1 MKNDNTYG
9 CSTQQYVTV
18 VLTEWN
24 VIHEEKLGASELN
37 EQTLFKGDINV

>member
-1 MKNDNTYG
+1 MKNNNTYG

-18 VLTEWN
+18 VLNEWI
-24 VIHEEKLGASELN
+24 VTHSEKLGASELN

>member
-1 MKNDNTYG
+1 MKKNETYG

-18 VLTEWN
+18 GLSEWN
-24 VIHEEKLGASELN
+24 IIHKEKLGASELN